1 MTVQAIDLTDKSRL
15 NEFIRFERE
24 LVGDQPLFTSDLD
37 SDVRKRLSG
46 QSEMTK
52 EMELAAF
59 ANDRARGVAIVN
71 PQWQRSHAEPQTGF
85 IGYFAA
91 APDSEGPAI
100 EILDAAE
107 DWLGRRGMTRVIA
120 PYNGNA
126 FIGMSA
132 LTDAFGDR
140 PIFPMP
146 WNPPYY
152 ERYILAAGYS
162 PAYPLWYYE
171 VDFEYE
177 RYRDF
182 TERALESPECSVRE
196 IDKRRW
202 SDEVETLRV
211 LWNEGFADEWEFLQY
226 TPEQFSE
233 FFKDLKQ
240 VFDSRTLLIAEVEG
254 EPAGLVMGMPDLG
267 DAFRAIRGR
276 LGPIKVLRLMLTTRK
291 PPGVGLLGIAVRP
304 AFRGRRIGATLA
316 STLYRNLESMGFT
329 KSSYYLVNDSNVQ
342 SRGLAESLGGVGRV
356 LFHCYD
362 KQI

>member
-1 MTVQAIDLTDKSRL
+1 MTVREVDLADKSRL

-37 SDVRKRLSG
+37 SEVRKRLSG
-46 QSEMTK
+46 ESELTK
-52 EMELAAF
+52 EMTLAAF

-71 PQWQRSHAEPQTGF
+71 PQWQRSHDEPQTGF
-85 IGYFAA
+85 VGYFAA
-91 APDSEGPAI
+91 APDSEGQAI

-126 FIGMSA
+126 FLGMSV
-132 LTDAFGDR
+132 LTDAFDEQ
-140 PIFPMP
+140 PMFPMP
-146 WNPPYY
+146 WSPAYY
-152 ERYILAAGYS
+152 ERYLLAAGYS

-171 VDFEYE
+171 VDFAYE

-182 TERALESPECSVRE
+182 TERALESPECTVRE

-202 SDEVETLRV
+202 SEEVETLRV
-211 LWNEGFADEWEFLQY
+211 LWNEGFADEWESLQY

-240 VFDSRTLLIAEVEG
+240 TFDSRALLIAEVEG

-267 DAFRAIRGR
+267 DAFRAMRGR
-276 LGPIKVLRLMLTTRK
+276 LGPIKLLRLMRAARR
-291 PPGVGLLGIAVRP
+291 PSRIGLLGIAVRP

-316 STLYRNLESMGFT
+316 STLYRNLQRMGFSQ
-329 KSSYYLVNDSNVQ
+329 SSYYVVNDSNVQ
-342 SRGLAESLGGVGRV
+342 SRGLAESLGGQGRV
-356 LFHCYD
+356 LYHCFD
-362 KQI
+362 KEI